1 MRGDF
6 VQELAKLPKT
16 EIQQLEGDPASIRVK
31 LEQFAAPELRPS
43 FGGKIG
49 RYQGKYMKGVISDNL
64 AMKFCKNLHRI

>member
-43 FGGKIG
+43 FGGK
-49 RYQGKYMKGVISDNL
+49 YQGKYMKGVISDNL
-64 AMKFCKNLHRI
+64 AKKFSKNLHRI